1 MPLSAPY
8 ITREL
13 VRPLPSS
20 AQSETVNAALANAGT
35 IQVAYDVALVVTD
48 RNQLGGGAAPGAPTP
63 RFAIGPLLDVVVF
76 SSAVGTLLI
85 EYGVAGGSYHPLSNS
100 AVPASTLVNISG
112 LRITA
117 RFVRITFTNTS
128 GGNAAVEF
136 GAYVRSN

>member
-13 VRPLPSS
+13 VRPLPSA
-20 AQSETVNAALANAGT
+20 AQFENVNAALGNGAT

-48 RNQLGGGAAPGAPTP
+48 RNQLGGGAAPGTPTP

-76 SSAVGTLLI
+76 SSGIGTLLI
-85 EYGVAGGSYHPLSNS
+85 EYGVAGGSYRQLSS
-100 AVPASTLVNISG
+100 TAVPASTLVNISG

-128 GGNAAVEF
+128 GGAAAVEF
-136 GAYVRSN
+136 